1 MEGSEEASDG
11 RKSRLFMSYRKHSRP
26 RVFEEDMYFSEP
38 ELCDRMHLPERPLAR
53 AASNDLLGNPQDSSR
68 ASSGVFFVRYQT
80 SGGQG
85 SVTPSEDE
93 DGTLFKTLLSG
104 DGEAGADPSPF
115 LKSKESSSTLGAE
128 IGGPVRPRLR
138 EYLKLPLI
146 IEYVIN
152 HGILVCLSA
161 LLYELTLMPLSGVKG
176 VVKWTKKRS
185 MTSVEKS
192 DLVRTLI
199 LFVAVWLFNASI
211 DFSAV
216 YHYVRAQSLLKL
228 YFIFNMLEIL
238 ERLVRSWGNDLVDG
252 LVLASMGSRK
262 PSWMMSVSM
271 HWIVV
276 LVYSLLHAYMH
287 FWRVMIISV
296 AILTNDIM
304 IVLVTNNFN
313 ELKGTVFK
321 KAEARSVYPVVTS
334 DIVERLYLFIDV
346 ALVLFRM
353 ATSPQR
359 SKMPFS
365 EVFIWAGVM
374 IALEVLTDWLKF
386 LCISKF
392 NQVDNATFWHYNR
405 VHKDDLLHSVSDK
418 PIQQSSSSPL
428 AQKGFLAAP
437 HLPVRRMNFMPTP
450 LAVLILCN
458 VMLPNLVGADLLTLW
473 TYRALVVSFLF
484 LAKFT
489 VDWVLIGDSARSNN
503 DPPLPEKLQN
513 IRSL

>member
-1 MEGSEEASDG
+1 
-11 RKSRLFMSYRKHSRP
+11 
-26 RVFEEDMYFSEP
+26 
-38 ELCDRMHLPERPLAR
+38 
-53 AASNDLLGNPQDSSR
+53 
-68 ASSGVFFVRYQT
+68 
-80 SGGQG
+80 
-85 SVTPSEDE
+85 
-93 DGTLFKTLLSG
+93 
-104 DGEAGADPSPF
+104 
-115 LKSKESSSTLGAE
+115 
-128 IGGPVRPRLR
+128 
-138 EYLKLPLI
+138 
-146 IEYVIN
+146 
-152 HGILVCLSA
+152 
-161 LLYELTLMPLSGVKG
+161 
-176 VVKWTKKRS
+176 
-185 MTSVEKS
+185 
-192 DLVRTLI
+192 
-199 LFVAVWLFNASI
+199 
-211 DFSAV
+211 
-216 YHYVRAQSLLKL
+216 
-228 YFIFNMLEIL
+228 
-238 ERLVRSWGNDLVDG
+238 
-252 LVLASMGSRK
+252 
-262 PSWMMSVSM
+262 
-271 HWIVV
+271 
-276 LVYSLLHAYMH
+276 
-287 FWRVMIISV
+287 
-296 AILTNDIM
+296 
-304 IVLVTNNFN
+304 
-313 ELKGTVFK
+313 
-321 KAEARSVYPVVTS
+321 
-334 DIVERLYLFIDV
+334 LFIDV

-484 LAKFT
+484 LAKYT
-489 VDWVLIGDSARSNN
+489 VDWVLISDSARSNN